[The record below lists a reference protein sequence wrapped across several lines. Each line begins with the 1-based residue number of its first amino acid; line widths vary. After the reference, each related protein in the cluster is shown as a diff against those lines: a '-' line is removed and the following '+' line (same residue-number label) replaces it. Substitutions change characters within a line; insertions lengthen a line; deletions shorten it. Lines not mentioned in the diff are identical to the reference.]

1 VVSRRPVSD
10 PGPVSQS
17 SPVKS
22 SLVQS
27 GQSSQQSVSYP
38 TTDPTAPELLAAES
52 VSSTPEHSPEQQ
64 ATVAVAAALSVTTL
78 VQSVE
83 LRLNVLLGFPGYPG
97 GTQLTSL
104 LVELLQAEQQFVDSP
119 VLVGQFL
126 AATADLRASL
136 TNHLQN
142 HPAMTPGV
150 GGGDL
155 FHLPRPTLGLDQ
167 DRSASYLGGAGGGM
181 PAPKVH
187 RPDQQAALTEALAL
201 AQSVEQGMLML
212 RCLPGSPQ
220 GSHWT
225 FLLIELV
232 RAEEQLVD
240 YGFPELV
247 GQFLAETA
255 GLRSWLARHIRNH
268 PAMAPG
274 GGSVD
279 LFQMPLPTVV
289 LYRGG
294 SSSSQGEDSTNP
306 GRGRLG
312 DDERARRMDQNLCL
326 ACGKSGHWKDD
337 CPNMSKGKK
346 GKKGPSRSR

>member
-1 VVSRRPVSD
+1 MTSPGVSPPPARE
-10 PGPVSQS
+10 G
-17 SPVKS
+17 
-22 SLVQS
+22 
-27 GQSSQQSVSYP
+27 P
-38 TTDPTAPELLAAES
+38 TTAEIAAAATAAAAAI
-52 VSSTPEHSPEQQ
+52 TAAQN
-64 ATVAVAAALSVTTL
+64 AAAAALLHEQGLAQALSVGQKVEEKLAWLRSTSDTISPAHLSALLNELFSMDKQLVASQLHEVTTQFQTATCSMRDDML
-78 VQSVE
+78 SRLARSATLYHEPAAELHALPATGGSGSVE
-83 LRLNVLLGFPGYPG
+83 
-97 GTQLTSL
+97 
-104 LVELLQAEQQFVDSP
+104 
-119 VLVGQFL
+119 
-126 AATADLRASL
+126 AD
-136 TNHLQN
+136 
-142 HPAMTPGV
+142 
-150 GGGDL
+150 
-155 FHLPRPTLGLDQ
+155 
-167 DRSASYLGGAGGGM
+167 GGM
-181 PAPKVH
+181 SSPKSH